1 MSFAMNETKNTMNL
15 LELFAMRHTQVSHLE
30 VALQEVIPPDQRV
43 QAKVELNLTPREL
56 KTNPNDG
63 GTAFQVTARMQC
75 QGFAE
80 NQDAA
85 AAAEKAEPIFKV
97 LLVMHVA
104 YRQYQGEAMSFQ
116 QFSQNHTSLARQIYP
131 LVHQQIKPILQ
142 QLGLHTINLPYDLVD
157 IQPVV
162 TPGTGQQSVL
172 H

>member
-1 MSFAMNETKNTMNL
+1 MNETKNTMNL
-15 LELFAMRHTQVSHLE
+15 LESFAMRHTQVSHLE
-30 VALQEVIPPDQRV
+30 VSLKEVIPPDQRV

-56 KTNPNDG
+56 KTNPSDG
-63 GTAFQVTARMQC
+63 GTAYQVTARMQC

-80 NQDAA
+80 GQESGAGADTSV
-85 AAAEKAEPIFKV
+85 EPLFKV

-104 YRQYQGEAMSFQ
+104 YRQFQGVALSFQ
-116 QFSQNHTSLARQIYP
+116 QFSQHHTSLARQIYP
-131 LVHQQIKPILQ
+131 LVHQQVKPILQ

-162 TPGTGQQSVL
+162 TPNTGQHSVL